1 MKKTLW
7 FIGGKGGK
15 EKGQLKS
22 STQKYELL
30 YLFKSL
36 IFMKR
41 FNVILIEYSHINIL
55 YYILYALHIF

>member
-41 FNVILIEYSHINIL
+41 FKVILIEYSHINI
-55 YYILYALHIF
+55 F